1 MMRRRYNCEGTIKNF
16 QGYNGKDDVE
26 EIAHDFYELILEELV
41 EAHAKGIENLKL
53 FIKIK
58 Y

>member
-1 MMRRRYNCEGTIKNF
+1 MMRKRYTCDGRIKNF

-26 EIAHDFYELILEELV
+26 EIAHDFYELILEELAM
-41 EAHAKGIENLKL
+41 AHAKGINDLKL